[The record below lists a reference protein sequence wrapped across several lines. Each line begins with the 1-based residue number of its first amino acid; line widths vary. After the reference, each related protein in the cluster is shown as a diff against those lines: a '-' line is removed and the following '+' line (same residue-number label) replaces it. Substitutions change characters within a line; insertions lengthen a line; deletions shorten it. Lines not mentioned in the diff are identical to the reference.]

1 MSRLTPTLALLALTA
16 AALGACGLRG
26 DLERPQPAGAATA
39 APRAGEGQAEGQ
51 DSRRSQDQADPVA
64 QVPQPNQDG
73 AVPPIS
79 RAPLDG
85 ASPDPF
91 GRPPTTTAS
100 GPR

>member
-1 MSRLTPTLALLALTA
+1 MIRPIACAALATLLLTA
-16 AALGACGLRG
+16 AGCGLRG
-26 DLERPQPAGAATA
+26 DLERPQPAGAATP

-51 DSRRSQDQADPVA
+51 DSRQDQADPVT

-85 ASPDPF
+85 ASPDPI